1 MALRAHSRH
10 YSAVMVYCWE
20 ENRSFL
26 GALANTETEAS
37 SPFFPFLWPPVFQ
50 VCIILS
56 NLPSTYVSME
66 NTIEVFHSTS
76 GGVYKGSRAHF
87 TSKCQGPIQH
97 PVQFS
102 TRGGRWTHPRVGQA
116 RLGKKSSVGEDER
129 LAVDALTGT
138 TPSRTP

>member
-20 ENRSFL
+20 ENQSFL
-26 GALANTETEAS
+26 GALANAETEAS

-76 GGVYKGSRAHF
+76 GGVYKGSR
-87 TSKCQGPIQH
+87 PILL
-97 PVQFS
+97 PNVKVQFNTLCNS
-102 TRGGRWTHPRVGQA
+102 AQEEEGGR
-116 RLGKKSSVGEDER
+116 
-129 LAVDALTGT
+129 
-138 TPSRTP
+138 TPE